1 MSEEKSSQGKK
12 YTNSIYIKLPTQNKQ
27 KIPTKRA
34 NKGNAKTST
43 SIATT
48 QPQATVSGL
57 Y

>member
-1 MSEEKSSQGKK
+1 M
-12 YTNSIYIKLPTQNKQ
+12 
-27 KIPTKRA
+27 PTKRA